1 MKQVRGRSVLAAVMV
16 GVSAGCYSYAP
27 IQSAQPGMEVRA
39 RLTAEAAVKRS
50 QGLDEPIML
59 VDGTV
64 VETTPTIVAVDVLV
78 ARTSSAFQDVVIRD
92 TVRLETLEIQSLMA
106 RKFSPAKTALVVIGA
121 GLAAYGAVKG
131 LDQIVGGTGDP
142 SDPGDPTLRAASRS
156 ARVGIPLLRFG
167 GGR

>member
-1 MKQVRGRSVLAAVMV
+1 MKQAAGRSVLAAVIV
-16 GVSAGCYSYAP
+16 AISAGCYSYAP
-27 IQSAQPGMEVRA
+27 VQSAQPGMDVRA

-64 VETTPTIVAVDVLV
+64 VEATPTTVAVDVLV

-106 RKFSPAKTALVVIGA
+106 RKFSAGKTALVVVGA
-121 GLAAYGAVKG
+121 GLAAYGAIKG
-131 LDQIVGGTGDP
+131 LDQIVGGTDDP
-142 SDPGDPTLRAASRS
+142 QDPGDPTLRPSPAW
-156 ARVGIPLLRFG
+156 VGFRLLRFG
-167 GGR
+167 AAR

>member
-1 MKQVRGRSVLAAVMV
+1 MKQFAWRAVLVVVATAA
-16 GVSAGCYSYAP
+16 SAGCYSFAP
-27 IQSAQPGMEVRA
+27 VQAPRPGMDVRA

-64 VETTPTIVAVDVLV
+64 IEATPTTVSVDVLV

-106 RKFSPAKTALVVIGA
+106 RKFSPGKTALVTVGMA
-121 GLAAYGAVKG
+121 LAAYGAFKG
-131 LDQIVGGTGDP
+131 IEQVVGGTDDP
-142 SDPGDPTLRAASRS
+142 SDPGNPNIRGSRVAA
-156 ARVGIPLLRFG
+156 VGFRLLRFG
-167 GGR
+167 AAR